1 MNLNKNFLTEV
12 IKYLINRGVTLADVM
27 DTFNEHF
34 NTSDA
39 FSDSL
44 KNMPTEIKRGTINNV
59 IEEPVLP
66 KYTMTESDKISLESV
81 SPSPEALNKVFD
93 TSKEHEKHDE
103 VRKPITDIDLLLCG
117 RELEKQG
124 FNKDIKEH
132 VTDTESVTESP
143 YKLVPTPPTKVSLSP
158 NKKDYPTSTT
168 PRGRGVSK
176 ARKMLFEVVE
186 GKTVLE
192 HLKANNINYKLF
204 DTRIRKNWTMEKACT
219 TPMTRVIKPYTKS
232 KKPEEHKA
240 VIIPDTNVKCLEPEK
255 ITGTKKRMMLVNG
268 VMTEIDVSDTDLV
281 QSSMEKP
288 AETLEIKTETLE
300 TENNTEKATESVTN
314 ATALNGNNV
323 TAVIPDTPNPD
334 AIHGDKDDYIEKALK
349 KFITS
354 TTGIEF
360 EESKKDKKPKE
371 VKADLTVLEVCQKM
385 NVTTHEL
392 KEMIATGDFPQPD
405 CDKKWSVKL
414 LKKEGI
420 I

>member
-34 NTSDA
+34 N
-39 FSDSL
+39 
-44 KNMPTEIKRGTINNV
+44 NNV
-59 IEEPVLP
+59 KHEP
-66 KYTMTESDKISLESV
+66 E
-81 SPSPEALNKVFD
+81 
-93 TSKEHEKHDE
+93 
-103 VRKPITDIDLLLCG
+103 ITNGDIDLLLCG

-132 VTDTESVTESP
+132 VTVTENITESP
-143 YKLVPTPPTKVSLSP
+143 YKLVATPPTKVSLSP
-158 NKKDYPTSTT
+158 NNRDYPTSTA
-168 PRGRGVSK
+168 PRGKGVSK

-219 TPMTRVIKPYTKS
+219 TPMSRVIKPYTKS

-240 VIIPDTNVKCLEPEK
+240 VIVPDTNVVCLEPEK
-255 ITGTKKRMMLVNG
+255 ITGTKV
-268 VMTEIDVSDTDLV
+268 TTAIIDDIIPAENTAENVTIEPQTKTDTDTRV
-281 QSSMEKP
+281 
-288 AETLEIKTETLE
+288 
-300 TENNTEKATESVTN
+300 NDTN
-314 ATALNGNNV
+314 ANS
-323 TAVIPDTPNPD
+323 D
-334 AIHGDKDDYIEKALK
+334 AIHEDKDDYIEKALK

-371 VKADLTVLEVCQKM
+371 TKSDLTVLEVCQKM

-392 KEMIATGDFPQPD
+392 KEMISTGDFPQPD

>member
-1 MNLNKNFLTEV
+1 MSLNKNFLTEV
-12 IKYLINRGVTLADVM
+12 IKYLINRGVTLADVL

-34 NTSDA
+34 N
-39 FSDSL
+39 
-44 KNMPTEIKRGTINNV
+44 NNV
-59 IEEPVLP
+59 KREP
-66 KYTMTESDKISLESV
+66 E
-81 SPSPEALNKVFD
+81 
-93 TSKEHEKHDE
+93 
-103 VRKPITDIDLLLCG
+103 ITNGDIDLLLCG

-132 VTDTESVTESP
+132 VTVTENITESP
-143 YKLVPTPPTKVSLSP
+143 YKLVATPPTKVSLSP
-158 NKKDYPTSTT
+158 NNRDYPTSTA
-168 PRGRGVSK
+168 PRGKGVSK

-192 HLKANNINYKLF
+192 HLKANKINYKLF

-219 TPMTRVIKPYTKS
+219 TPMSRVIKPYTKS

-240 VIIPDTNVKCLEPEK
+240 VIVPDTNVVCLEPEK
-255 ITGTKKRMMLVNG
+255 ITGTKV
-268 VMTEIDVSDTDLV
+268 TTAIIDDIIPAENTAENVTIEPQTKTDTDTRV
-281 QSSMEKP
+281 
-288 AETLEIKTETLE
+288 
-300 TENNTEKATESVTN
+300 NDTN
-314 ATALNGNNV
+314 ANS
-323 TAVIPDTPNPD
+323 D
-334 AIHGDKDDYIEKALK
+334 AIHEDKDDYIEKALK

-371 VKADLTVLEVCQKM
+371 TKSDLTVLEVCQKM

-392 KEMIATGDFPQPD
+392 KEMISTGDFPQPD

>member
-1 MNLNKNFLTEV
+1 MSLNKNFLTEV
-12 IKYLINRGVTLADVM
+12 IKYLINRDVTLADIM

-34 NTSDA
+34 N
-39 FSDSL
+39 
-44 KNMPTEIKRGTINNV
+44 NNV
-59 IEEPVLP
+59 KHEP
-66 KYTMTESDKISLESV
+66 E
-81 SPSPEALNKVFD
+81 
-93 TSKEHEKHDE
+93 
-103 VRKPITDIDLLLCG
+103 ITNGDIDLLLCG
-117 RELEKQG
+117 REIEKQG

-132 VTDTESVTESP
+132 VTVTENITESP
-143 YKLVPTPPTKVSLSP
+143 YKLVATPPTKVSLSP
-158 NKKDYPTSTT
+158 NKKDYPTSTE

-219 TPMTRVIKPYTKS
+219 TPMSRVIKPYTKS

-240 VIIPDTNVKCLEPEK
+240 VIVPDSVKVVEE
-255 ITGTKKRMMLVNG
+255 
-268 VMTEIDVSDTDLV
+268 
-281 QSSMEKP
+281 SSTP
-288 AETLEIKTETLE
+288 
-300 TENNTEKATESVTN
+300 EKATESVTN

-323 TAVIPDTPNPD
+323 TAVTLDTPNHD
-334 AIHGDKDDYIEKALK
+334 AIHEDKDDYIEKALK

-371 VKADLTVLEVCQKM
+371 TKSDLTVLEVCQKM

-392 KEMIATGDFPQPD
+392 KEMISTGDFPQPD

>member
-12 IKYLINRGVTLADVM
+12 IKYLINRGVTVHDVL
-27 DTFNEHF
+27 DAFNEHF
-34 NTSDA
+34 NTSDNA
-39 FSDSL
+39 
-44 KNMPTEIKRGTINNV
+44 IKH
-59 IEEPVLP
+59 
-66 KYTMTESDKISLESV
+66 
-81 SPSPEALNKVFD
+81 
-93 TSKEHEKHDE
+93 EHEKHDE

-124 FNKDIKEH
+124 FNKDVKEH
-132 VTDTESVTESP
+132 VTATESVTESP
-143 YKLVPTPPTKVSLSP
+143 YKLVPTPLTNVSLSP
-158 NKKDYPTSTT
+158 NLRNYPTSTE

-232 KKPEEHKA
+232 KKPEE
-240 VIIPDTNVKCLEPEK
+240 
-255 ITGTKKRMMLVNG
+255 
-268 VMTEIDVSDTDLV
+268 
-281 QSSMEKP
+281 
-288 AETLEIKTETLE
+288 TLETKTETLE
-300 TENNTEKATESVTN
+300 TESNTEKATESVTN

-323 TAVIPDTPNPD
+323 TAVIVDTPNPD
-334 AIHGDKDDYIEKALK
+334 AIRKDKNDIVEKALK
-349 KFITS
+349 KFITHS
-354 TTGIEF
+354 

-371 VKADLTVLEVCQKM
+371 PKKDYTVTDVCFKL
-385 NVTTHEL
+385 NITTHEL
-392 KEMIATGDFPQPD
+392 KEKIENGEFPQPD

>member
-12 IKYLINRGVTLADVM
+12 IKYLISRGVTLADVM

-34 NTSDA
+34 NTSDNA
-39 FSDSL
+39 
-44 KNMPTEIKRGTINNV
+44 IKH
-59 IEEPVLP
+59 
-66 KYTMTESDKISLESV
+66 
-81 SPSPEALNKVFD
+81 
-93 TSKEHEKHDE
+93 EHEKHDE
-103 VRKPITDIDLLLCG
+103 VRKPLTDIDLLLCG

-143 YKLVPTPPTKVSLSP
+143 YKLVPTPLTNVSLSP
-158 NKKDYPTSTT
+158 NKKNYPTSTE

-240 VIIPDTNVKCLEPEK
+240 VIIPDNVKVVEESSPK
-255 ITGTKKRMMLVNG
+255 TKMMLVNG
-268 VMTEIDVSDTDLV
+268 RMTEMKVSDTDLV
-281 QSSMEKP
+281 QSSIEKP
-288 AETLEIKTETLE
+288 AETLETQS
-300 TENNTEKATESVTN
+300 NTEKATESVTN

-334 AIHGDKDDYIEKALK
+334 AIREDKNDVVEKALK

-354 TTGIEF
+354 TTGIEY
-360 EESKKDKKPKE
+360 EEPKKDKKPKE
-371 VKADLTVLEVCQKM
+371 VKADLTVLEVCQKI

-392 KEMIATGDFPQPD
+392 REMVNSGEFPQPD

>member
-12 IKYLINRGVTLADVM
+12 IKYLISRGVTLADVM

-34 NTSDA
+34 NTLDA

-66 KYTMTESDKISLESV
+66 KYTLTESDKISLESV
-81 SPSPEALNKVFD
+81 SLSPETLNKVFE
-93 TSKEHEKHDE
+93 TSEEHEKHDE
-103 VRKPITDIDLLLCG
+103 VRMPITDIDLLLCG
-117 RELEKQG
+117 REIEKQG
-124 FNKDIKEH
+124 FNVEPEPKE
-132 VTDTESVTESP
+132 
-143 YKLVPTPPTKVSLSP
+143 TPAKVSLSP
-158 NKKDYPTSTT
+158 NKKDYPTSVT
-168 PRGRGVSK
+168 PRGKGVSK

-219 TPMTRVIKPYTKS
+219 TPMTRVIRPYTKS
-232 KKPEEHKA
+232 KKPEE
-240 VIIPDTNVKCLEPEK
+240 
-255 ITGTKKRMMLVNG
+255 
-268 VMTEIDVSDTDLV
+268 
-281 QSSMEKP
+281 
-288 AETLEIKTETLE
+288 TLETQTETLE
-300 TENNTEKATESVTN
+300 TQSNTEKATESVTN

-323 TAVIPDTPNPD
+323 TAVIADTPNPD
-334 AIHGDKDDYIEKALK
+334 AIREDKNDVIEKALK
-349 KFITS
+349 KFVTHS
-354 TTGIEF
+354 

-392 KEMIATGDFPQPD
+392 REKIENGEFPQPD

>member
-12 IKYLINRGVTLADVM
+12 IKYLISRGVTVHDVL
-27 DTFNEHF
+27 
-34 NTSDA
+34 DA
-39 FSDSL
+39 F
-44 KNMPTEIKRGTINNV
+44 NAQFEYHEQN
-59 IEEPVLP
+59 
-66 KYTMTESDKISLESV
+66 ISR
-81 SPSPEALNKVFD
+81 
-93 TSKEHEKHDE
+93 HDE

-117 RELEKQG
+117 RELEKKG

-132 VTDTESVTESP
+132 VTVTENVTESP

-158 NKKDYPTSTT
+158 NKRDYPTSTE
-168 PRGRGVSK
+168 PRGKGVSK

-232 KKPEEHKA
+232 KKPEK
-240 VIIPDTNVKCLEPEK
+240 
-255 ITGTKKRMMLVNG
+255 
-268 VMTEIDVSDTDLV
+268 
-281 QSSMEKP
+281 
-288 AETLEIKTETLE
+288 TLE
-300 TENNTEKATESVTN
+300 TETKTIETESNTEKATETVTN
-314 ATALNGNNV
+314 ATELNGNNV

-334 AIHGDKDDYIEKALK
+334 AIREDKNDVIEKALK
-349 KFITS
+349 KFVTHS
-354 TTGIEF
+354 

-371 VKADLTVLEVCQKM
+371 TKSDLTVLEVCQKM

-392 KEMIATGDFPQPD
+392 REMVNSGEFPQPD

>member
-1 MNLNKNFLTEV
+1 MNLNKEFLSEV
-12 IKYLINRGVTLADVM
+12 ISYLINRGVTLADVL

-34 NTSDA
+34 NTLDA

-66 KYTMTESDKISLESV
+66 KYTLTESDKISLESV
-81 SPSPEALNKVFD
+81 SLSPETLNKVFN

-117 RELEKQG
+117 REIEKQG
-124 FNKDIKEH
+124 FNVEPEPKEN
-132 VTDTESVTESP
+132 P
-143 YKLVPTPPTKVSLSP
+143 APLKASLSP
-158 NKKDYPTSTT
+158 NTRDYPTSTE
-168 PRGRGVSK
+168 PRGRVVSK

-219 TPMTRVIKPYTKS
+219 TPMTRVIRPYTKS

-268 VMTEIDVSDTDLV
+268 RMTEMNVSDTDLV
-281 QSSMEKP
+281 QSSIEKP
-288 AETLEIKTETLE
+288 VETLETQTETLE
-300 TENNTEKATESVTN
+300 TESNTEKATESVTN

-323 TAVIPDTPNPD
+323 TAVILDTPNPD
-334 AIHGDKDDYIEKALK
+334 AIHRDKDHYIEKALK
-349 KFITS
+349 KFVTHS
-354 TTGIEF
+354 
-360 EESKKDKKPKE
+360 EETKQDKKPKE
-371 VKADLTVLEVCQKM
+371 SKKDYTVTDVCFKL
-385 NVTTHEL
+385 NITTHEL
-392 KEMIATGDFPQPD
+392 KEMISTGEFPQAD
-405 CDKKWSVKL
+405 CGNKWSVKL

>member
-1 MNLNKNFLTEV
+1 MSLNKNFLTEV
-12 IKYLINRGVTLADVM
+12 IKYLINRGVTLADVL
-27 DTFNEHF
+27 DTFNERF
-34 NTSDA
+34 NTLDA
-39 FSDSL
+39 NDV
-44 KNMPTEIKRGTINNV
+44 KR
-59 IEEPVLP
+59 
-66 KYTMTESDKISLESV
+66 
-81 SPSPEALNKVFD
+81 
-93 TSKEHEKHDE
+93 EHEKQYE

-117 RELEKQG
+117 REIEKQG

-132 VTDTESVTESP
+132 VTVTENITESP
-143 YKLVPTPPTKVSLSP
+143 YKLVATPPTKVSLSP
-158 NKKDYPTSTT
+158 NNRDYPTSTT
-168 PRGRGVSK
+168 PRGKGVSK

-219 TPMTRVIKPYTKS
+219 TPMSRVIKPYTKS

-240 VIIPDTNVKCLEPEK
+240 VIVPDTNVISLEPDK
-255 ITGTKKRMMLVNG
+255 IIGTKYNTVIFDNDIPAENTAENVTIEPQTK
-268 VMTEIDVSDTDLV
+268 TDTDTRV
-281 QSSMEKP
+281 
-288 AETLEIKTETLE
+288 
-300 TENNTEKATESVTN
+300 NDTN
-314 ATALNGNNV
+314 ANS
-323 TAVIPDTPNPD
+323 D
-334 AIHGDKDDYIEKALK
+334 AIHEDKDDYIEKALK

-371 VKADLTVLEVCQKM
+371 TKSDLTVLEVCQKM